1 MAPRL
6 ELHAILVDL
15 LGSENVYFQPPPS
28 VQMQYPCIVY
38 GRDSADTEFADNRPY
53 GFKLR
58 YQITIIDQDPDSV
71 IPGKV
76 AMLPMCTFVRFFT
89 SDKLNHDI
97 YQLFF

>member
-15 LGSENVYFQPPPS
+15 LGSENVYFQPPPT
-28 VQMQYPCIVY
+28 VQMDYPCIVY
-38 GRDSADTEFADNRPY
+38 GRDDADTEFADNRPY
-53 GFKLR
+53 SVKVR
-58 YQITIIDQDPDSV
+58 YQVTIIDQNPDSI

-76 AMLPMCTFVRFFT
+76 AQLSSCTFNRFFT
-89 SDKLNHDI
+89 ADKLNHDV